1 MILATD
7 LDGTFLGGKSLHK
20 QQLYRLIRK
29 DKSIRLIFVTGRGL
43 ETVIPLLNDPII
55 PNPDFIICDVGATV
69 VNGHTLEAI
78 EPLQN
83 DIEKNWPGRIKIL
96 ECLGDLPGLR
106 YQEVP
111 QQRRSSFYT
120 DDVNLI
126 ETVRAKVAE
135 IDCEVIYSAGKFLD
149 VLPKG
154 VNKGSTLLSLVN
166 YLKADAE
173 SVLVAG
179 DTLNDLSMYQCG
191 FKGVA
196 VGKSELKLVEMVA
209 EIPNI
214 LIARDAGAGGIL
226 EGIKSF
232 ERLSHYT
239 SNIREEIKQ
248 LENTTS
254 PQLVLMYHRFPYEV
268 KTING
273 VAEQVAPKSP
283 NGILPTL
290 QNFFHN
296 GRSGVWIAWED
307 VKTSGE
313 LLRNVYIDKEK
324 YPNLMASR
332 IGLTKGEVD
341 IFYKSFAKE
350 AFWPIIFSFTNKAK
364 FNHHHWD
371 HFVNINR
378 LFAIKAAEQADY
390 GAIVW
395 IHDYNLWLVPGLL
408 RELRSDL
415 KIGFF
420 HHTAFPAAN
429 TFNILPWRREIIG
442 SLLQCDYIGFH
453 IPRYV
458 ENFMDVVKSL
468 FPVEVL
474 EETNSA
480 PRFLTYSTAL
490 GVQKMTT
497 SIRVNN
503 RVVKMGANPVGIQV
517 DYIGEVLQLHGTL
530 EKIKAMKQQTAGKKV
545 VLSVERLDYVK
556 GPLEKV
562 LAFEQFLDD
571 YPEFHGK
578 IELVQICTPPA
589 QGMKIYD
596 KIQHDVEHAVGRI
609 NGKYSN
615 MNWIPIR
622 LILRS
627 FPFEEIITY
636 YAVADIAWIT
646 PLRDGL
652 NLVAKEYIAVQGQIE
667 GSAGVLILSEFAGAA
682 VELHYAILTNPYD
695 LQSLKDGLLQAL
707 TLSDSDKQMR
717 MQRLYEQVTHYN
729 IDFWAN
735 DFLRNLYPQNFD
747 APVENLAVKEQKEST
762 RNMGELVEVGQLV

>member
-55 PNPDFIICDVGATV
+55 PNPDFIICDVGATI

-83 DIEKNWPGRIKIL
+83 EIEKHWPGRIKIL
-96 ECLGDLPGLR
+96 ECLGDLPGLQ

-111 QQRRSSFYT
+111 QQRRCSFYT

-126 ETVRAKVAE
+126 ETVREKVAA

-149 VLPKG
+149 VLPRG
-154 VNKGSTLLSLVN
+154 VNKGSSLISLVN

-173 SVLVAG
+173 DVLVAG
-179 DTLNDLSMYQCG
+179 DTLNDLSMFQCG
-191 FKGVA
+191 YKGVA
-196 VGKSELKLVEMVA
+196 VGKSEAKLVEMVTA
-209 EIPNI
+209 IPNTM
-214 LIARDAGAGGIL
+214 IAKDEGAGGII
-226 EGIKSF
+226 EAIKSF
-232 ERLSHYT
+232 ERLSHYAE
-239 SNIREEIKQ
+239 NIREEIKR

-273 VAEQVAPKSP
+273 VAERVAPKSP

-313 LLRNVYIDKEK
+313 LLRNVYIDKDK

-332 IGLTKGEVD
+332 IGLTKNEVD

-350 AFWPIIFSFTNKAK
+350 AFWPIIFSFINQAK

-378 LFAIKAAEQADY
+378 LFAAKAAEQADY

-408 RELRSDL
+408 RALRPDL

-429 TFNILPWRREIIG
+429 TFNILPWRREIIS

-458 ENFMDVVKSL
+458 ENFVDVVKSL

-474 EETNSA
+474 EETNAA

-490 GVQKMTT
+490 GVQKMTA
-497 SIRVNN
+497 SIKTNN

-517 DYIGEVLQLHGTL
+517 DYIGKILKQDATL
-530 EKIKAMKQQTAGKKV
+530 EKISAMRQQTAGKKV

-589 QGMKIYD
+589 QGMNIYD

-609 NGKYSN
+609 NGKYSS
-615 MNWIPIR
+615 MDWIPIR

-627 FPFEEIITY
+627 FPFDEIITY

-652 NLVAKEYIAVQGQIE
+652 NLVAKEYVAVQGQME
-667 GSAGVLILSEFAGAA
+667 GSTGVLILSEFAGAA

-707 TLSDSDKQMR
+707 MLSDSDKQMR
-717 MQRLYEQVTHYN
+717 MQRLYEQVVHYN

-735 DFLRNLYPQNFD
+735 DFLQNLYPKKSD
-747 APVENLAVKEQKEST
+747 IPVENNAAPEQKDIWKI
-762 RNMGELVEVGQLV
+762 VGQLVSTGQLV

>member
-7 LDGTFLGGKSLHK
+7 LDGTFLGGRSLHK

-55 PNPDFIICDVGATV
+55 PNPDFIICDVGATI

-83 DIEKNWPGRIKIL
+83 EIEKHWPGRIKVL
-96 ECLGDLPGLR
+96 ECVGDLPGLQ

-111 QQRRSSFYT
+111 QQRRCSFYT
-120 DDVNLI
+120 DDENMI
-126 ETVRAKVAE
+126 ETVRKKVAE

-154 VNKGSTLLSLVN
+154 VNKGSTLTSLVN

-173 SVLVAG
+173 DVLVAG

-191 FKGVA
+191 YKGVA
-196 VGKSELKLVEMVA
+196 VGKSEAKLVEMVA
-209 EIPNI
+209 AIPNI
-214 LIARDAGAGGIL
+214 FIATDEGAGGII
-226 EGIKSF
+226 EAIKNF
-232 ERLSHYT
+232 ERLSHYAE
-239 SNIREEIKQ
+239 NIRDEIER
-248 LENTTS
+248 LDNSAS

-268 KTING
+268 KMING
-273 VAEQVAPKSP
+273 VDERVSPKSP

-332 IGLTKGEVD
+332 IGLTKDEVD

-350 AFWPIIFSFTNKAK
+350 AFWPIIFSFINQAK

-408 RELRSDL
+408 RASRPDL

-429 TFNILPWRREIIG
+429 TFNILPWRREIIS

-474 EETNSA
+474 EETNAA

-497 SIRVNN
+497 SIKTNN

-517 DYIGEVLQLHGTL
+517 DYIGEILKQDATL
-530 EKIKAMKQQTAGKKV
+530 EKIKTMKQHTAGKKV

-589 QGMKIYD
+589 EGMKIYD
-596 KIQHDVEHAVGRI
+596 KVQHDLEHAVGRI

-615 MNWIPIR
+615 MDWIPIR

-652 NLVAKEYIAVQGQIE
+652 NLVAKEYVAVQGQME
-667 GSAGVLILSEFAGAA
+667 GSTGVLILSEFAGAA

-707 TLSDSDKQMR
+707 MLSDSDKQMR
-717 MQRLYEQVTHYN
+717 IQRLYEQVVHYN

-735 DFLRNLYPQNFD
+735 DFLQNLYPQNTD
-747 APVENLAVKEQKEST
+747 WPVENPASTERKEIRK
-762 RNMGELVEVGQLV
+762 NVGQLANTSLLV